1 MSDPQPGTSRS
12 TKRPNERPLRVQSK
26 RIFLSR
32 ESDIIEALGN
42 SDEDD
47 FVGSDEDEDFLLGND
62 DGDSSTLDSELEDEE
77 IQSPLPPSEIQIPP
91 VEREEWTE
99 TIEEPALQHASPEP
113 ATEGSTTH
121 WSTSCSSMQ
130 QIPFIRKSELHVEPP
145 SQPIDYFFLFFHH
158 DYLKIIM
165 DCTNKYAT
173 RMKNSSEL
181 RHARISRWK
190 ELTIEEL
197 KTFLGLLLHT
207 GTAKMNRLTD
217 YWKVHWLYK
226 SCFPKYMSR
235 NRFFII
241 LRCLHF
247 TLPEEEEVSA
257 SRLNKCQKIVANFNN
272 TMNNIYY
279 PGKNLSLDESMIL
292 WRGRLFFR
300 QYIKGKRHK
309 YGIKLYVLAEP
320 DGLILNFHVYAST
333 EDETAGKGHT
343 EKIVEKLME
352 NKLDVGHS
360 IYMDNFYNS
369 YNLANKLVRRLTFCT
384 GTLNKNRKDN
394 PRVITS
400 KKLKKGENISRYRNG
415 VHIGKWKDKREIHYI
430 STEFP
435 DEMQEVTSK
444 RGITTVKPLAI
455 LRYNENM
462 SGVDLQDQMISYYP
476 CERKTLRWYLK
487 IFIHTMMMSLV
498 NSRLLYN
505 KFSGK
510 SKLSLYDFREKIIEH
525 LLPENVQIPE
535 SSSGNRNEQS
545 HKLTK
550 IVKTTERTIKTGP
563 ERKVQAVARK
573 DCRNCYK
580 NKKRQ
585 QTTMECKDCPD
596 SPPMCMDCFFILHTC
611 TKK

>member
-1 MSDPQPGTSRS
+1 MSDHQPGTSRG
-12 TKRPNERPLRVQSK
+12 TKRPNEGPLRVPSK
-26 RIFLSR
+26 RVLLQ
-32 ESDIIEALGN
+32 ESDIINALEN
-42 SDEDD
+42 SDDDD
-47 FVGSDEDEDFLLGND
+47 FMGSDEDEDFLLGD
-62 DGDSSTLDSELEDEE
+62 DDEGSSTLESDEDEE
-77 IQSPLPPSEIQIPP
+77 GVQSPSSE
-91 VEREEWTE
+91 VRVLSTEREGLNE
-99 TIEEPALQHASPEP
+99 TIEESALPHESPEP
-113 ATEGSTTH
+113 AIEGSTSH
-121 WSTSCSSMQ
+121 WSTSCSSIK
-130 QIPFIRKSELHVEPP
+130 QIPFVRESKLHIEPP
-145 SQPIDYFFLFFHH
+145 SQPIDYFCLFF
-158 DYLKIIM
+158 DEEYLRMIVE
-165 DCTNKYAT
+165 CTNRYAES
-173 RMKNSSEL
+173 MKSSSEH

-190 ELTIEEL
+190 NLTVEEF

-226 SCFPKYMSR
+226 SCFSNYMSR

-241 LRCLHF
+241 LSCLHF
-247 TLPEEEEVSA
+247 TLPNEEEEVTA
-257 SRLNKCQKIVANFNN
+257 RRLNKCQKIVANFNN

-279 PGKNLSLDESMIL
+279 PGKNLSLDESMVL

-300 QYIKGKRHK
+300 HHIKGKRHK
-309 YGIKLYVLAEP
+309 YDIKLYVLAEP
-320 DGLILNFHVYAST
+320 DGLILNFHVFTNT
-333 EDETAGKGHT
+333 EDETAVKGHT
-343 EKIVEKLME
+343 EKIVEKLMD
-352 NKLDVGHS
+352 NKLDGGHS

-369 YNLANKLVRRLTFCT
+369 YNLASKLLRRLTYCT
-384 GTLNKNRKDN
+384 GTLNKKRKDN

-400 KKLKKGENISRYRNG
+400 NKLKRGENISRYRNG

-430 STEFP
+430 STEFA

-444 RGITTVKPLAI
+444 RGITTLKPLAI

-510 SKLSLYDFREKIIEH
+510 PKLSLYDFRENIIEH
-525 LLPENVQIPE
+525 FLPQNDQIPE
-535 SSSGNRNEQS
+535 SSSGNRSQQS
-545 HKLTK
+545 HRLTK
-550 IVKTTERTIKTGP
+550 IVKTTERTMRTGP

-580 NKKRQ
+580 NKKRV
-585 QTTMECKDCPD
+585 QTTMECKNCPD